1 MTSTMRDHS
10 RSDRSPPPVTATV
23 LPALVAALA
32 AMILAMAAPAAADD
46 DADAMPEAGD
56 AESLPI
62 TAAEPED
69 EPSGLH
75 DELDR
80 AFQTYRRLYDSGRYA
95 SAIEAGKRVV
105 VLSIE
110 VNGRD
115 NLQTARALTNLAI
128 AQQQNGEYEAA
139 VQNYE
144 AAVDIVERVES
155 RLSRHL
161 INPLR
166 GLGNTYLDAGRPDEA
181 IRVYDRAVHLTHVN
195 SGPQNLDQVDL
206 LDALAESF
214 VRLQDL
220 EEASEIQDLSYQL
233 YVRRFGEDS
242 VETLPAL
249 QRRARWLHRLGLFG
263 QERDV
268 WNQAID
274 VIEAEYGEDDLR
286 LIEPLN
292 GLARTYVYDIQQ
304 TVSNRGEWALRRAL
318 EIAENH
324 PEGTPSLVADSLID
338 TGNYH
343 TLRGEAQ
350 KARRAYRRAWELL
363 SENESLAT
371 IRDRRFDRPVLIRPA
386 RAPAYADEETN
397 PVVNPVYR
405 GREFDQGVVVA
416 DYTVNARGRTED
428 IDVIESEPPGLMDS
442 EVKRAVRRL
451 VYRPRYVDGHPV
463 STPGQTFRH
472 RFSYIA
478 ERLPDEIAAAME
490 EREQP
495 AEAEPAGDTGDAKPA
510 TDAAGADPAD

>member
-1 MTSTMRDHS
+1 MTPSMKDDC
-10 RSDRSPPPVTATV
+10 RSHTSPPPGAATA
-23 LPALVAALA
+23 LPTLLAALA
-32 AMILAMAAPAAADD
+32 AMIVAVLAMAAPAAGDD

-69 EPSGLH
+69 EPPGLH
-75 DELDR
+75 GELDR

-95 SAIEAGKRVV
+95 SATEAGKRVV

-115 NLQTARALTNLAI
+115 DLQTARALTNLAI
-128 AQQQNGEYEAA
+128 APQQNGEYEAA

-155 RLSRHL
+155 RLSKHL

-233 YVRRFGEDS
+233 YARRFGEDS
-242 VETLPAL
+242 AEILPAL

-263 QERDV
+263 RERDV
-268 WNQAID
+268 WYQAID
-274 VIEAEYGEDDLR
+274 VVEAEYGEDDLR

-292 GLARTYVYDIQQ
+292 GLARTYVYDIQR

-324 PEGTPSLVADSLID
+324 PESTPSLVADSLID

-363 SENESLAT
+363 SENESLAA
-371 IRDRRFDRPVLIRPA
+371 IRERRFDRPVLIRPA
-386 RAPAYADEETN
+386 RPPGYVDEETN

-416 DYTVNARGRTED
+416 DFTVNARGRTED
-428 IDVIESEPPGLMDS
+428 IDVVESEPPGLMDS

-451 VYRPRYVDGHPV
+451 VYRPRYVDGQPV

-472 RFSYIA
+472 RYSFIA

-495 AEAEPAGDTGDAKPA
+495 PDTGPAAETPAEEPAD
-510 TDAAGADPAD
+510 

>member
-1 MTSTMRDHS
+1 MTSAMKDHS
-10 RSDRSPPPVTATV
+10 RSDSSPPPGAAAL
-23 LPALVAALA
+23 LPTLVGALA
-32 AMILAMAAPAAADD
+32 AVIFAVFAMVAPATADD

-56 AESLPI
+56 ADSLPI

-69 EPSGLH
+69 ELPGLH
-75 DELDR
+75 RELDR
-80 AFQTYRRLYDSGRYA
+80 AFRTYRRLYDSGRYT

-115 NLQTARALTNLAI
+115 DLQTARALTNLAI

-144 AAVDIVERVES
+144 AAIDIVERVES
-155 RLSRHL
+155 RLSKHL

-233 YVRRFGEDS
+233 YARRFGEDS
-242 VETLPAL
+242 TAILPAL
-249 QRRARWLHRLGLFG
+249 QRRARWLHRLGLFS

-268 WNQAID
+268 WNHAID

-292 GLARTYVYDIQQ
+292 GLARTYLYDIEQ
-304 TVSNRGEWALRRAL
+304 TVSNRGEWALRRAQ
-318 EIAENH
+318 EIAEDH
-324 PEGTPSLVADSLID
+324 PESTPSLVAEGFID

-363 SENESLAT
+363 SEHESLAAM
-371 IRDRRFDRPVLIRPA
+371 RDRRFDRPVLIRPA

-405 GREFDQGVVVA
+405 GREFDRGVVVA
-416 DYTVNARGRTED
+416 AFTVNARGRTED
-428 IDVIESEPPGLMDS
+428 IDVVESEPPGLMDD
-442 EVKRAVRRL
+442 EVKRAVRRM
-451 VYRPRYVDGHPV
+451 VYRPRYRDGQPV

-478 ERLPDEIAAAME
+478 ERLPDDIAAVME
-490 EREQP
+490 EREQSAGTDSAADAP
-495 AEAEPAGDTGDAKPA
+495 GKEPAD
-510 TDAAGADPAD
+510 

>member
-1 MTSTMRDHS
+1 MRDHS
-10 RSDRSPPPVTATV
+10 RSDMSPPPGAATI
-23 LPALVAALA
+23 LPTRLLAALVALVFAV
-32 AMILAMAAPAAADD
+32 IAMAAPAAADD

-69 EPSGLH
+69 EPPGLH
-75 DELDR
+75 GELDR
-80 AFQTYRRLYDSGRYA
+80 AFQTYRRLYGSGRYA

-155 RLSRHL
+155 RLSKHL
-161 INPLR
+161 VNPLR

-181 IRVYDRAVHLTHVN
+181 ILVYDRAVHLTHVN
-195 SGPQNLDQVDL
+195 SGPQNLDQVGL

-233 YVRRFGEDS
+233 YARRFGEDS
-242 VETLPAL
+242 AEILPAL

-263 QERDV
+263 RERDV

-274 VIEAEYGEDDLR
+274 VVEAEYGEDDLR

-292 GLARTYVYDIQQ
+292 GLARTYLYDVEQAV
-304 TVSNRGEWALRRAL
+304 TNRGEWALRRAL
-318 EIAENH
+318 EIAEDH
-324 PEGTPSLVADSLID
+324 PESTPSLVADSLLD

-363 SENESLAT
+363 SENESLAAL
-371 IRDRRFDRPVLIRPA
+371 RDQRFDRPVLIRQA
-386 RAPAYADEETN
+386 RAPAYVDEETN

-428 IDVIESEPPGLMDS
+428 IDVIESEPPGLMDA

-451 VYRPRYVDGHPV
+451 VYRPRYVDGEPV
-463 STPGQTFRH
+463 STPGQTLRH

-478 ERLPDEIAAAME
+478 ERLPDEIAAAVQ
-490 EREQP
+490 EREQS
-495 AEAEPAGDTGDAKPA
+495 AETEPAADSADAEQS
-510 TDAAGADPAD
+510 D

>member
-1 MTSTMRDHS
+1 MTPSMKDDC
-10 RSDRSPPPVTATV
+10 RSHTSPPPGAATA
-23 LPALVAALA
+23 LPTLLAALA
-32 AMILAMAAPAAADD
+32 AMIVAVLAMAAPAAGDD
-46 DADAMPEAGD
+46 DDDAMPEAGD

-69 EPSGLH
+69 EPPGLH
-75 DELDR
+75 GELDR
-80 AFQTYRRLYDSGRYA
+80 AFRTYRRLYDSGRYA
-95 SAIEAGKRVV
+95 SAIETGKRVV

-115 NLQTARALTNLAI
+115 DLQTARALTNLAI

-155 RLSRHL
+155 RLSKHL
-161 INPLR
+161 VNPLR

-195 SGPQNLDQVDL
+195 SGPQNLEQVDL

-214 VRLQDL
+214 VRLRDL

-233 YVRRFGEDS
+233 YARHFGEDS
-242 VETLPAL
+242 AEILPAL
-249 QRRARWLHRLGLFG
+249 QRRARWLHRLGLFSR
-263 QERDV
+263 ERDV

-274 VIEAEYGEDDLR
+274 VVEAEYGEDDLR

-292 GLARTYVYDIQQ
+292 GLARTYLYDIQQ
-304 TVSNRGEWALRRAL
+304 TVTNRGEWALRRAL

-324 PEGTPSLVADSLID
+324 PESTPSLVADSLID

-363 SENESLAT
+363 SENESLAA
-371 IRDRRFDRPVLIRPA
+371 IRDRRFDRPVLIRPPPPP
-386 RAPAYADEETN
+386 RSVGGETK
-397 PVVNPVYR
+397 PVGHPVYR
-405 GREFDQGVVVA
+405 GRGIGQG
-416 DYTVNARGRTED
+416 G
-428 IDVIESEPPGLMDS
+428 G
-442 EVKRAVRRL
+442 
-451 VYRPRYVDGHPV
+451 
-463 STPGQTFRH
+463 
-472 RFSYIA
+472 
-478 ERLPDEIAAAME
+478 
-490 EREQP
+490 
-495 AEAEPAGDTGDAKPA
+495 
-510 TDAAGADPAD
+510 

>member
-1 MTSTMRDHS
+1 MIPSTRCHS
-10 RSDRSPPPVTATV
+10 RSDAPPPSCAAAILSTR
-23 LPALVAALA
+23 LLAALA
-32 AMILAMAAPAAADD
+32 ATIIAVTAMAAPPTADD
-46 DADAMPEAGD
+46 DADTMPEAGD

-62 TAAEPED
+62 SAAEPEE
-69 EPSGLH
+69 EPPVLH
-75 DELDR
+75 GELDR
-80 AFQTYRRLYDSGRYA
+80 AFQAYRRLYDSGRYA
-95 SAIEAGKRVV
+95 SAIETGKRVV

-115 NLQTARALTNLAI
+115 DLQTARALTNLAI

-155 RLSRHL
+155 RLSKHL

-195 SGPQNLDQVDL
+195 SGPQNLAQVDL

-233 YVRRFGEDS
+233 YARRFGEDS
-242 VETLPAL
+242 AEILPAL
-249 QRRARWLHRLGLFG
+249 QRRARWLHRLGLIG
-263 QERDV
+263 REREV
-268 WNQAID
+268 WYQAIE
-274 VIEAEYGEDDLR
+274 VIEDEYGEDDPR

-324 PEGTPSLVADSLID
+324 PESTPSLVADSLID

-363 SENESLAT
+363 NENESLAA

-386 RAPAYADEETN
+386 RAPAYAEEETN
-397 PVVNPVYR
+397 PIVNPVYR
-405 GREFDQGVVVA
+405 EREFDQGVVVA

-428 IDVIESEPPGLMDS
+428 IDVIESEPPGLMDA

-451 VYRPRYVDGHPV
+451 VYRPRYVDGEPV
-463 STPGQTFRH
+463 STPGQTLRH

-478 ERLPDEIAAAME
+478 ERLPDEIAAAVQ
-490 EREQP
+490 EREQS
-495 AEAEPAGDTGDAKPA
+495 AETEPAADTADAEQS
-510 TDAAGADPAD
+510 D

>member
-1 MTSTMRDHS
+1 MRES
-10 RSDRSPPPVTATV
+10 RRPDTTSPPLAATV
-23 LPALVAALA
+23 LPTLLPAMLA
-32 AMILAMAAPAAADD
+32 AMIMAMAMPAAADD
-46 DADAMPEAGD
+46 AADAMPEAGD

-69 EPSGLH
+69 EAAGPNG
-75 DELDR
+75 ELDR
-80 AFQTYRRLYDSGRYA
+80 AFRTYRRLYDSGRYA

-110 VNGRD
+110 ANGRD

-128 AQQQNGEYEAA
+128 AQQKNGEYEAA
-139 VQNYE
+139 VQNY
-144 AAVDIVERVES
+144 AAAIDIVERVES
-155 RLSRHL
+155 RLSKHL
-161 INPLR
+161 VNPLR
-166 GLGNTYLDAGRPDEA
+166 GLGNAYLDAGRPDEA
-181 IRVYDRAVHLTHVN
+181 ILVYDRAVHLTHVN

-233 YVRRFGEDS
+233 YARRFGADS
-242 VETLPAL
+242 AEILPAL

-263 QERDV
+263 QERDA

-274 VIEAEYGEDDLR
+274 VIEAEHGEDDLR

-292 GLARTYVYDIQQ
+292 GLARTYLYDVEQAV
-304 TVSNRGEWALRRAL
+304 TNRGEWALRRAL

-324 PEGTPSLVADSLID
+324 PESTPALVADRLID

-350 KARRAYRRAWELL
+350 KARRSYRRAWELL
-363 SENESLAT
+363 SGNDSLAA
-371 IRDRRFDRPVLIRPA
+371 IRDRRFDRPVMIRSA
-386 RAPAYADEETN
+386 RAPAYVDEETN
-397 PVVNPVYR
+397 PLVNPVYR
-405 GREFDQGVVVA
+405 DREFDQGVVVA
-416 DYTVNARGRTED
+416 DYTVNTRGRTED
-428 IDVIESEPPGLMDS
+428 IDVIESEPPGLMDA

-451 VYRPRYVDGHPV
+451 VYRPRYVDGQPV
-463 STPGQTFRH
+463 STPGQTLRH
-472 RFSYIA
+472 RYSYIA
-478 ERLPDEIAAAME
+478 ERLPEEIAAAME

-495 AEAEPAGDTGDAKPA
+495 AEAEPAAEAAEVEPA
-510 TDAAGADPAD
+510 ANAAESAPMD